1 MSAVISARLEAQVEG
16 IQSEASPGQTHET
29 LPEKLLKQKEA
40 RCISQVALSSSPS
53 TAPKKDLTI
62 T

>member
-29 LPEKLLKQKEA
+29 LPEKLLKQKGL
-40 RCISQVALSSSPS
+40 RVWLKLQRALNS
-53 TAPKKDLTI
+53 KL
-62 T
+62 